1 MARSLIRRTRLWL
14 TLTLTLPL
22 ARALTLPGI
31 PLVYELDINL
41 KPIPDPLAVYPLTGK
56 FLTDAEALRKAQEE
70 VANQSKLRY
79 SQEE

>member
-1 MARSLIRRTRLWL
+1 
-14 TLTLTLPL
+14 
-22 ARALTLPGI
+22 
-31 PLVYELDINL
+31 VYELDINL